1 MTKNSIKYFVYCILG
16 ILLFIVSLTVAI
28 SIPPKPTFADASNA
42 CGTIGNFKAT
52 ELVSTPDLTGNFIS
66 SSGTCIVDPKAAFL
80 PFKIAGFDDLK
91 SLYYDQSKATKSTIS
106 SVSSSTVFSGDS
118 VYYSNTNLT
127 VNGSPTGSGTQVIFI
142 NGNLTFSSTGNYSYG
157 SATEGT
163 VFVVKGDV
171 NINPTITR
179 IDAVIITSG
188 TICTAYIGISCPA
201 DNQTAQ
207 QLVVNG
213 SLISLNGSNVIKFRR
228 KLLNNNQ
235 PAEKI
240 NYQIKYLV
248 ILRNLI
254 SDTFQ
259 NWSEIQ

>member
-1 MTKNSIKYFVYCILG
+1 MIRNSIKYFVYCISG
-16 ILLFIVSLTVAI
+16 TLLLIVSLTVAI
-28 SIPPKPTFADASNA
+28 PISPRLTFADASNA
-42 CGTIGNFKAT
+42 CGLIGNFKAT
-52 ELVSTPDLTGNFIS
+52 ELVSTPDLTGNFKS
-66 SSGTCIVDPKAAFL
+66 SSGTCIVDPKAASL
-80 PFKIAGFDDLK
+80 PFRIPGYDDLK

-106 SVSSSTVFSGDS
+106 AVSSSTVFSRDH

-127 VNGSPTGSGTQVIFI
+127 VSGSPTGSGTQVIFI

-171 NINPTITR
+171 NIDPTVTR

-188 TICTAYIGISCPA
+188 TICTAYNGVSCPA
-201 DNQTAQ
+201 DQTAQ
-207 QLVVNG
+207 QLVING

-228 KLLNNNQ
+228 KLLNNSQ

-259 NWSEIQ
+259 SWSEIQ